1 MRLIKWLA
9 IVMAVLVIGVVAVG
23 FVLPDTAHVERS
35 IVVATKPATA
45 YTALNGFKQFNK
57 WSPWANLDPNAEYT
71 LEGPLMGV
79 GAKSSWRSEDP
90 NVGAGSQEILEATP
104 YEQIRMRLVFEGFD
118 SENYSA
124 YQFAPEGE
132 GTRITWSYDTTFHG
146 NLINRYFGLMLDKM
160 IGADYEKG
168 LAQLKTLLESLP
180 QDDLAGM
187 PIALVAVESKPMA
200 YISGQTTAALSE
212 NALDG
217 AYQQLRAYFSAHQLN
232 AAEPPIAITRHFDD
246 VTKLWNF
253 DAALVPLQA
262 ALPEPNGN
270 GIRLGRTYGGQVLRM
285 EHAGAYNAMDAAYYQ
300 LIAYKTVAGLDDNG
314 DSWEQY
320 LSGIPAN
327 DAAQPVAHIYWPV
340 R

>member
-1 MRLIKWLA
+1 
-9 IVMAVLVIGVVAVG
+9 MAALVVGVIGIG

-35 IVVATKPATA
+35 IVVSAKPATA

-57 WSPWANLDPNAEYT
+57 WSPWANLDPNAQYT

-104 YEQIRMRLVFEGFD
+104 YERIHMRLVFEGFD
-118 SENYSA
+118 SENYST
-124 YQFAPEGE
+124 YLLTSEGE

-146 NLINRYFGLMLDKM
+146 NLMGRYFGLMLDKM
-160 IGADYEKG
+160 IGADYDKG

-180 QDDLAGM
+180 QDELADM
-187 PIALVAVESKPMA
+187 PIELVAVESKPMA

-212 NALDG
+212 SALDG
-217 AYQQLRAYFSAHQLN
+217 AYQQLRAYFAAHKLN
-232 AAEPPIAITRHFDD
+232 AAEPPLAITRHFDD

-262 ALPEPNGN
+262 NLPEADGN
-270 GIRLGRTYGGQVLRM
+270 GIRRGRTYGGQALRI
-285 EHAGAYNAMDAAYYQ
+285 EHKGAYNAMDAAYYQ

-320 LSGIPAN
+320 LGGIPVS
-327 DAAQPVAHIYWPV
+327 DPAQQVAHIYWPV
-340 R
+340 K